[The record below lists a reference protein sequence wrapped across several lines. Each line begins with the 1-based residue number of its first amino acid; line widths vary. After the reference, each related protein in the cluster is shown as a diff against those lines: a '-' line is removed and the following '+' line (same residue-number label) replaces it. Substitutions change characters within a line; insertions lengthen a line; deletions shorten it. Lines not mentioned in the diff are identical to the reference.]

1 MSQPGPS
8 VSLGALRV
16 IGTFIIAVIGVVA
29 GVKLWQH
36 YTLSPWT
43 RDGRVVADSVT
54 VAAEVSGRIVD
65 IRVREN
71 EYVKKGDIL
80 FTVDPASYK
89 AAVDNAKA
97 IVASTLATMEMREAN
112 AVRGH
117 KLSRLSI
124 SAEAQED
131 LDLEAKTAEANYQ
144 QALAVCE
151 NAEINFARTV
161 VHAPVNGY
169 VTNLVLDVG
178 DYADAGKPVLAVVDQ
193 DSFRVEA
200 YLEETKLNFVKVGD
214 LAVVTPLSGAP
225 PIKGEVDS
233 IARGIGDTQNPTGRN
248 LLQNVNATF
257 EWVHLAQ
264 RIPVRIKLID
274 VPKDTILSS
283 GMTVTVS
290 IIQETASKK
299 ERIAEIQ

>member
-1 MSQPGPS
+1 
-8 VSLGALRV
+8 V
-16 IGTFIIAVIGVVA
+16 
-29 GVKLWQH
+29 
-36 YTLSPWT
+36 LSPWT

-54 VAAEVSGRIVD
+54 IAAEVSGRIID

-71 EYVKKGDIL
+71 QYLKKGEIL
-80 FTVDPASYK
+80 FSVDQASYK

-97 IVASTLATMEMREAN
+97 NVASTLATMEMRESN
-112 AVRGH
+112 AARGH

-124 SAEAQED
+124 SAEQQED

-151 NAEINFARTV
+151 TAEINFGRTV
-161 VHAPVNGY
+161 VRAPVNGY

-200 YLEETKLNFVKVGD
+200 YLEETKLNFVTVG
-214 LAVVTPLSGAP
+214 ASAIVTPLSGAP
-225 PIKGEVDS
+225 PIRGEVDS
-233 IARGIGDTQNPTGRN
+233 IARGIGDTQNPSGSN

-257 EWVHLAQ
+257 EWVRLAQ
-264 RIPVRIKLID
+264 RIPVRIKLTD
-274 VPKDTILSS
+274 VPKGTILSS

-290 IIQETASKK
+290 IVQETNSKK
-299 ERIAEIQ
+299 ERIADTQ